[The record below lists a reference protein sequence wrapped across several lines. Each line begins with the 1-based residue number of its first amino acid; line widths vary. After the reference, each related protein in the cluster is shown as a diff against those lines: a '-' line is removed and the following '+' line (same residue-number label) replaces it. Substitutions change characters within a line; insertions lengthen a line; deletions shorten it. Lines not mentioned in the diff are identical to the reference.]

1 MPGANKLFLKL
12 RNQVKNQIEIK
23 TGGKL
28 RCMTRQMA
36 GVIQS
41 DAVTAT
47 RKRGN
52 HPNPT

>member
-1 MPGANKLFLKL
+1 MSGANKLFIKL

-28 RCMTRQMA
+28 KCTTQQMA
-36 GVIQS
+36 GVIRS

-47 RKRGN
+47 RKREN